1 VDLSDDLPP
10 PRRQLFFPV
19 VIATVL
25 LSVIG
30 MSAGLVLGSQRERDQ
45 SSGQQQQQS
54 QFPPA
59 DSGTSATPEPTEATE
74 PSGPACRKE
83 TQVMASQFGANGTL
97 RVALQLRTKS
107 SAVWICVDEDGR
119 YYYHANKGGSDG
131 PWVER
136 KTALFL
142 ADVRRDGDEYL
153 ATASDGTTFSV
164 TSERLFIQ
172 HADGRPE
179 TQVAVD

>member
-1 VDLSDDLPP
+1 VDSSDDLPP

-30 MSAGLVLGSQRERDQ
+30 MSAGLVLGAQREDDR
-45 SSGQQQQQS
+45 GIGQQQQS
-54 QFPPA
+54 QNTPVTP
-59 DSGTSATPEPTEATE
+59 GTTEPTRPTE
-74 PSGPACRKE
+74 PAGPPCRSE
-83 TQVMASQFGANGTL
+83 TQDMASQFGASGTL
-97 RVALQLRTKS
+97 RVALEMRTKS

-119 YYYHANKGGSDG
+119 YYYHANRGGSDG
-131 PWVER
+131 PWIER
-136 KTALFL
+136 ETALFL

-164 TSERLFIQ
+164 TSERLFIV
-172 HADGRPE
+172 HKNGKPE
-179 TQVAVD
+179 TQEAVG

>member
-1 VDLSDDLPP
+1 MDLSDDLPP

-30 MSAGLVLGSQRERDQ
+30 MSAGLVLGSQREADRET
-45 SSGQQQQQS
+45 GQQQQAQN
-54 QFPPA
+54 PTVDYGTTAPA
-59 DSGTSATPEPTEATE
+59 EPTTPA
-74 PSGPACRKE
+74 GPPCRSE
-83 TQVMASQFGANGTL
+83 TQEMASQFGASGTL
-97 RVALQLRTKS
+97 RVALQLRTKT

-119 YYYHANKGGSDG
+119 YYYHANRGGADG

-153 ATASDGTTFSV
+153 ATASDGATFSV
-164 TSERLFIQ
+164 TAKRLFIV
-172 HADGRPE
+172 HSDGKPE
-179 TQVAVD
+179 TQEAVR

>member
-10 PRRQLFFPV
+10 QRRQLFFPV

-30 MSAGLVLGSQRERDQ
+30 MSAGLVLGSQREQ
-45 SSGQQQQQS
+45 ESTQQQQQ
-54 QFPPA
+54 QNPPA
-59 DSGTSATPEPTEATE
+59 GFSTFTPTETAK

-83 TQVMASQFGANGTL
+83 TQAAASQFGANGTL
-97 RVALQLRTKS
+97 RVALELRTTRS
-107 SAVWICVDEDGR
+107 EVWICVDDDGR

-131 PWVER
+131 PWIER

-172 HADGRPE
+172 HKDGTPE
-179 TQVAVD
+179 TQEAVR